1 MTSMRDFISIA
12 NRITMKKLFD
22 EYDFP
27 FFEYGNIDL
36 SNVENVKNN
45 INQRFYML
53 ERSLLACSLQEQ
65 KIDDVIGE
73 LNDLASFVLYLPY
86 ANLTVTQSYY
96 FRCVLDGCRHW
107 LYVLNMNPSERE
119 NMYQTYLKSFG
130 VRS

>member
-1 MTSMRDFISIA
+1 
-12 NRITMKKLFD
+12 MKKLFD
-22 EYDFP
+22 EYNFP

-73 LNDLASFVLYLPY
+73 LNDLASFVLYWFTFKP
-86 ANLTVTQSYY
+86 ASDARETQL
-96 FRCVLDGCRHW
+96 F
-107 LYVLNMNPSERE
+107 
-119 NMYQTYLKSFG
+119 K
-130 VRS
+130 

>member
-1 MTSMRDFISIA
+1 
-12 NRITMKKLFD
+12 MKKLFD

-73 LNDLASFVLYLPY
+73 LKDLASFVLYLPY

-107 LYVLNMNPSERE
+107 LYVLNMSPSERE
-119 NMYQTYLKSFG
+119 NMYQTYLRSFG